1 MTPNLVYIIMP
12 VGSDEAFESK
22 RAVLEASSKAH
33 DWITHFPLDSTSRQ
47 DNRHITETNFK
58 LPEVLAEMKAASL
71 IVADLSLERPSCYYE
86 LGVAQAL
93 GRPTFLLAVTGT
105 VIHQVADRD
114 RIHFYAD
121 LKELSVMMD
130 IALTDRSA

>member
-1 MTPNLVYIIMP
+1 
-12 VGSDEAFESK
+12 
-22 RAVLEASSKAH
+22 
-33 DWITHFPLDSTSRQ
+33 
-47 DNRHITETNFK
+47 
-58 LPEVLAEMKAASL
+58 MKAASL

-105 VIHQVADRD
+105 AIHQVADRD

-130 IALTDRSA
+130 TALTEHSA

>member
-22 RAVLEASSKAH
+22 RAVLESSFKAH
-33 DWITHFPLDSTSRQ
+33 DWITHFPLDSASRQ

-58 LPEVLAEMKAASL
+58 LSEVVQEMKAASL

-105 VIHQVADRD
+105 TIHQVADRD
-114 RIHFYAD
+114 SIHFYTD
-121 LKELSVMMD
+121 LKELSVIMD
-130 IALTDRSA
+130 IALTGS